1 MSFIIVASA
10 ILLACIALVQLLFRS
25 EQPRIPNLP
34 EIPGWPVV
42 GNLLQLGTDH
52 AAVCMQ
58 WAKKYGPVFQVR
70 YATNSSLSSSH
81 FICRLSSA
89 LCSMLTPVKEWE
101 QNES

>member
-10 ILLACIALVQLLFRS
+10 VLLACIALVQLLFRS
-25 EQPRIPNLP
+25 EQPRIPGLP

-70 YATNSSLSSSH
+70 YATSSSLSSSH
-81 FICRLSSA
+81 STCRLSSVFS
-89 LCSMLTPVKEWE
+89 SMLTCAIEWE
-101 QNES
+101 LNGS